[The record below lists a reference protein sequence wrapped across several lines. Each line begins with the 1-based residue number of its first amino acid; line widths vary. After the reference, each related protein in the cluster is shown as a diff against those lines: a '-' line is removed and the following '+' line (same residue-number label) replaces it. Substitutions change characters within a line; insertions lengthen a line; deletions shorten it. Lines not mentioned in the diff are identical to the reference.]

1 VTTLLFERGLGAAL
15 PRALR
20 QLGVEAEAHRDHF
33 ADGTPDEEWLA
44 AAAGRGWAVVVGD
57 RRVARAP
64 AARERIRLA
73 GVGCFVLAPGGR
85 TRLEQVA
92 TLSRAWARMQE
103 VARRT
108 PGPFVCAVRADGSV
122 EGAPPAPRRARVG
135 SSRRRVASR
144 SRLQPMLP
152 GMEGPEE
159 DG

>member
-1 VTTLLFERGLGAAL
+1 VTTLLFDRGLGAAL
-15 PRALR
+15 PRTLR
-20 QLGVEAEAHRDHF
+20 QLGVEAEAHGDHF

-44 AAAGRGWAVVVGD
+44 AAAARGWAIVTGD
-57 RRVARAP
+57 RRVASVP
-64 AARERIRLA
+64 AARERVRLA

-103 VARRT
+103 VAGRT

-122 EGAPPAPRRARVG
+122 EGAAPPPRRARLAIG
-135 SSRRRVASR
+135 ERRRPRV

-152 GMEGPEE
+152 GMEVVTAVE
-159 DG
+159 